1 MTDRCP
7 ITWTPWR
14 HQSSLV
20 MTPNLYEVLLSL
32 INTRPHQSN
41 LSARGDRK
49 IKRTKAGLTEE
60 TSSGG
65 EIRKMGSRF
74 GEFWDLIG
82 PQSSD
87 LIGLISDLR
96 IWSDCSRLISV
107 GQSAEH
113 KMTMSAEHK
122 MTMIT
127 LNQIRRVKSLCKAL
141 QSAPYDLIYQ
151 LFLLT
156 NFLTYTF
163 WSLARLGFWEVF
175 FVGYSWTH

>member
-49 IKRTKAGLTEE
+49 IKRTEAGLTEE

-96 IWSDCSRLISV
+96 IWSDCSQLVSV
-107 GQSAEH
+107 GQSDEN
-113 KMTMSAEHK
+113 KI
-122 MTMIT
+122 TMIT

-141 QSAPYDLIYQ
+141 KSTPDDTYQ

-163 WSLARLGFWEVF
+163 WSLARLGFSLWVKLDLLEK
-175 FVGYSWTH
+175 YHT

>member
-20 MTPNLYEVLLSL
+20 MIPNLYEVLLSL

-74 GEFWDLIG
+74 SEFWDLIG

-96 IWSDCSRLISV
+96 IWSDCSQLISV
-107 GQSAEH
+107 GQSAEYDNH
-113 KMTMSAEHK
+113 DNFKPDTTSKVPLQGA
-122 MTMIT
+122 
-127 LNQIRRVKSLCKAL
+127 QINPWWHISTISFDQL
-141 QSAPYDLIYQ
+141 PDLH
-151 LFLLT
+151 FLIIG
-156 NFLTYTF
+156 
-163 WSLARLGFWEVF
+163 SVGFF
-175 FVGYSWTH
+175 FVG

>member
-7 ITWTPWR
+7 ITWPPWR

-20 MTPNLYEVLLSL
+20 MIPNLYEVLLSL

-49 IKRTKAGLTEE
+49 IKRTEAGLTEE

-107 GQSAEH
+107 GRSAEH
-113 KMTMSAEHK
+113 KILTH
-122 MTMIT
+122 I
-127 LNQIRRVKSLCKAL
+127 NYFYWPI
-141 QSAPYDLIYQ
+141 PWLI
-151 LFLLT
+151 L
-156 NFLTYTF
+156 
-163 WSLARLGFWEVF
+163 SDHCLGWVF
-175 FVGYSWTH
+175 AKQVFVGYS